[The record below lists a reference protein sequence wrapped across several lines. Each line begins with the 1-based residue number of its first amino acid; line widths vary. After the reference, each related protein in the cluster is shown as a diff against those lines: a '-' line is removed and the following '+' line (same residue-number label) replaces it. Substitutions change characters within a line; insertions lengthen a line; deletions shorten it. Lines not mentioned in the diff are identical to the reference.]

1 VSKKINNLADYPA
14 GSWVAACG
22 GTEQPFALRGKKFL
36 YMWNYVTKTH
46 GYYCITDDVFV
57 KQLRGY

>member
-22 GTEQPFALRGKKFL
+22 GTEQPFALRGKK
-36 YMWNYVTKTH
+36 YVTKTH